1 MHAFYCISIVF
12 SVFKIYV
19 RKYPVMWGR
28 GLKHC
33 ENHFFGLLIELVA
46 FHSLE
51 LATAYKVE

>member
-1 MHAFYCISIVF
+1 MWENIQLCGDGAFN
-12 SVFKIYV
+12 
-19 RKYPVMWGR
+19 
-28 GLKHC
+28 KHC